1 MQSFAFPFIRECSSL
16 VSKNGAVSIYF
27 HQQPEKCLLEKL
39 KSDWVFGCVAGVY
52 FLK

>member
-27 HQQPEKCLLEKL
+27 LTPTRKMFAGKIEK
-39 KSDWVFGCVAGVY
+39 
-52 FLK
+52 